1 MKPTLKAEE
10 VIMALAAL
18 YFLYIH
24 NLGLSVWIWVL
35 LFFSPDISMLGY
47 LFGNTCGAICYNI
60 FHHKG
65 IALLIAFSGYF
76 ISNEILLAAGVLLF
90 AHSSFDRVLGYG
102 LKYFSGFKN
111 THLGNL

>member
-1 MKPTLKAEE
+1 MKQTLKAEE
-10 VIMALAAL
+10 IVMTLAAL

-24 NLGLSVWIWVL
+24 NLGLSVWIWL
-35 LFFSPDISMLGY
+35 LQFFSPDISMLGY
-47 LFGNTCGAICYNI
+47 LFGNTVGAICYNI

-65 IALLIAFSGYF
+65 IALF
-76 ISNEILLAAGVLLF
+76 IVCLGFFVSNEILLAAGALLF
-90 AHSSFDRVLGYG
+90 AHSSFDRVFGFG